1 MTGSAV
7 VTTRLSRATM
17 NRAIEV
23 MAKVQRAFERVRV
36 NRGLP
41 SRIVGLL

>member
-23 MAKVQRAFERVRV
+23 MAKVHDGGGSGPGHRV
-36 NRGLP
+36 G
-41 SRIVGLL
+41 SLLS